1 MDSIFPTEHVHL
13 HVHLHVDLA
22 GAEGR
27 SGGMRDTRYEIGAP
41 LVRQVSPDTRHSAS
55 HGQQGNGA
63 PRPRHRK
70 PPAVARRQG
79 ALLTALLVG
88 GATICGVA
96 AVSYLGSGGWHAT
109 PADAVAL
116 NAGAVLSVDRPD
128 AAADGDATAMP
139 ELAGQPTQ
147 AFVPGYAAGGRAVA
161 AAGRRAKARHSASPS
176 PSPSPSSSATTG
188 SPTPSTSPSPPPPAA
203 SPSPSPTSA
212 GGGGGSCADPS
223 FTTSAQFG
231 TWNLSPYFVAND
243 MWNAGA
249 GNVSQTLS
257 ACSFSDWYVTATASG
272 GGGVLTYPDSHL
284 DLDNAPKISSLSSAT
299 STFADVNPDTGTY
312 EDAYDIWLNGV
323 ADPSAG
329 SDELMIWTNNH
340 GQTPGGSP
348 MATVTIGGQSWT
360 AWKGNGGYMAF
371 VANSNITSGTVNL
384 LAFFQWVIAKGW
396 VPGDSTLNQVD
407 YGVEICSTNGAPAT
421 FSFSDF
427 SVHVN

>member
-1 MDSIFPTEHVHL
+1 
-13 HVHLHVDLA
+13 
-22 GAEGR
+22 
-27 SGGMRDTRYEIGAP
+27 
-41 LVRQVSPDTRHSAS
+41 VRQVSPDTRH
-55 HGQQGNGA
+55 GQHGNGA

-96 AVSYLGSGGWHAT
+96 AVSYLGAGGWQAT
-109 PADAVAL
+109 SADAVAL

-147 AFVPGYAAGGRAVA
+147 AFVPGYAGGRASG
-161 AAGRRAKARHSASPS
+161 AAGRQARSRGGRPVPPSVSASGAASPTTGSPTSSASPS
-176 PSPSPSSSATTG
+176 PT
-188 SPTPSTSPSPPPPAA
+188 PPAA

-212 GGGGGSCADPS
+212 GGGGSCAHPS

-231 TWNLSPYFVAND
+231 SWNLSPYFVAND

-249 GNVSQTLS
+249 GSVSQTLS

-272 GGGVLTYPDSHL
+272 GGTVLTYPDSHL
-284 DLDNAPKISSLSSAT
+284 DLGNSPRISSLSSVT
-299 STFADVNPDTGTY
+299 STFADTNPNTGTY
-312 EDAYDIWLNGV
+312 EDAYDIWLNGI

-371 VANSNITSGTVNL
+371 VANSNVTSGTVNL
-384 LAFFQWVIAKGW
+384 LGFFQWVIAKGW
-396 VPGDSTLNQVD
+396 VPADSTLSQVD

-421 FSFSDF
+421 FSFSNF
-427 SVHVN
+427 SVSVN